1 MNIMSRHHMLPP
13 IVYVPQARPKKIET
27 RKSRIQPRAA
37 GSIDD
42 ADDVEE
48 TYGAIGPG
56 RAIAAGNR
64 PPPDNFPAI
73 EGSERKP
80 PSTTG
85 LLSEGTLKAML
96 LAQELE

>member
-1 MNIMSRHHMLPP
+1 MLPP
-13 IVYVPQARPKKIET
+13 IVYVPQAKPRKIET

-37 GSIDD
+37 GSIED
-42 ADDVEE
+42 ADVVEE
-48 TYGAIGPG
+48 TYRSAGPG
-56 RAIAAGNR
+56 RATPAGNR
-64 PPPDNFPAI
+64 PPPDAFAAI

-96 LAQELE
+96 QAQELE

>member
-1 MNIMSRHHMLPP
+1 MLPP
-13 IVYVPQARPKKIET
+13 IVYVPQAKPKKVET

-37 GSIDD
+37 GSIED

-48 TYGAIGPG
+48 TYRSIGPG
-56 RAIAAGNR
+56 QAIAAGNR
-64 PPPDNFPAI
+64 LPPDTFAAI

-96 LAQELE
+96 QAQELE